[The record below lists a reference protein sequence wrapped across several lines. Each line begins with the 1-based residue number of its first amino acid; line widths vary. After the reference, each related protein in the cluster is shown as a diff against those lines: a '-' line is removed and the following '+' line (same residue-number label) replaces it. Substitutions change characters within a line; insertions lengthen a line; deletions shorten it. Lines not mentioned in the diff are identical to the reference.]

1 MMPDLLFRS
10 VVRARSD
17 ADGAGEIQRGN
28 RRLATVLLEFGG
40 DWLMHGVRYD
50 RILASTALALI
61 LAAPLTG
68 APSGANA
75 APPRPQQPVYSPWWG
90 GPVQAPPGRIPQKK
104 ATAPKTKP
112 TPAVAAPAAAP
123 ADVAPA

>member
-1 MMPDLLFRS
+1 MMPRLLFRS
-10 VVRARSD
+10 VIRARSD

-61 LAAPLTG
+61 LAAPLG
-68 APSGANA
+68 GANA
-75 APPRPQQPVYSPWWG
+75 APPRPPQAVYYAPWFG
-90 GPVQAPPGRIPQKK
+90 GPVQTIPPR
-104 ATAPKTKP
+104 ATAPRQAATESQ
-112 TPAVAAPAAAP
+112 PAPAPAA
-123 ADVAPA
+123 